1 MVMDPFYAHLGVS
14 PQDRPCTVLRAAI
27 RALHPSLRRMRG
39 LRVARQRFYR
49 AMLASHARLQTKANP
64 VGAD

>member
-1 MVMDPFYAHLGVS
+1 MDPFYPRLGVT

-27 RALHPSLRRMRG
+27 RALHPSLRRMHP
-39 LRVARQRFYR
+39 LRASRHWFYR
-49 AMLASHARLQTKANP
+49 AMLASHASLQAETTP

>member
-1 MVMDPFYAHLGVS
+1 MDIFYPRLGVT
-14 PQDRPCTVLRAAI
+14 PQDKPCTVLRAAI

-49 AMLASHARLQTKANP
+49 AMLASHADLQADTIS

>member
-1 MVMDPFYAHLGVS
+1 MDPFYPRLGVS

-27 RALHPSLRRMRG
+27 GALHPGLRRMRG
-39 LRVARQRFYR
+39 LRLARQRFYR
-49 AMLASHARLQTKANP
+49 VMLASHSSLQAETTP

>member
-1 MVMDPFYAHLGVS
+1 MDPFYAHLGVTA
-14 PQDRPCTVLRAAI
+14 QATPCTVLRAAA

-49 AMLASHARLQTKANP
+49 AMLASHASLQAGSE
-64 VGAD
+64 GAE

>member
-1 MVMDPFYAHLGVS
+1 MDPFYARLGVS
-14 PQDRPCTVLRAAI
+14 PQDRPCTVLRATI